1 MKPVFLSYRRTWQ
14 AEVQDLAESLH
25 LRGLRIFMDTSDQ
38 AAISGPAFCDA
49 LRRVI
54 RLESVAMLLH
64 VTADIA
70 DSPAI
75 WNVEVPTALDRA
87 STDPDF
93 FIVPFFRDLEPAA
106 LGRCTPYGYR
116 LTACNGIPAIPEA
129 GVDLAVFLKE
139 KHAAAAL
146 LLLDR
151 LLKDKP
157 GPLSLCLQTRDIG
170 PVSQDADIFMDWRS
184 VYPAG
189 LPSASGC
196 DSAKTAVREVAAAI
210 SRTKTRQL
218 EIQAKAHL
226 SAGVL
231 LGATFSSAAGFE
243 LRVQQG
249 NAMWSSTGPVNM
261 VDLDVV
267 QEQLNPVS
275 HDICLTIAIS
285 RPEIVAGAER
295 AQAKLGITCGGRI
308 VIKPREGSSRDS
320 VPSAAHARDIARK
333 VAATLMDARAVWG
346 NGTVHLFI
354 STPFALAVFVGQELN
369 AFSPMVVY
377 EHDKESNDYSRAFVI

>member
-25 LRGLRIFMDTSDQ
+25 LRGLRIFLDTSDQ

-54 RLESVAMLLH
+54 RVESAAMLLH

-70 DSPAI
+70 ASPAI

-87 STDPDF
+87 SRYPDF

-116 LTACNGIPAIPEA
+116 LTACNGIQAIPDA

-139 KHAAAAL
+139 KHAEAAVL
-146 LLLDR
+146 VLDR
-151 LLKDKP
+151 MLRART
-157 GPLSLCLQTRDIG
+157 GTLSLCLQTRDIG
-170 PVSQDADIFMDWRS
+170 PVSQDADILMDWRS

-196 DSAKTAVREVAAAI
+196 DSAKIAVRQVAAAI

-249 NAMWSSTGPVNM
+249 NAMWSSTGPADK
-261 VDLDVV
+261 VDLEVV

-285 RPEIVAGAER
+285 RPETVAGAER
-295 AQAKLGITCGGRI
+295 AQAKLGTTCGGRI